1 MVQELKSAL
10 NKGQDLQRF
19 LMAYRNTPHS
29 TTGCCPAEMFLKHK
43 IRTRLSSLKPN
54 LATHVEKQQEASI
67 KFHDRDTKT
76 VRSFLPGD
84 FVLLRNFRG
93 STKWVPATILQRQGP
108 MTYIVRQGHREIV
121 VHLNHLKP
129 ASAEERNPPSPV
141 PDVEPQLIRQ
151 QNNPTM
157 STGTGRVPPDG
168 TSSLHGGTPPQVPP
182 NLQVEPTSSRPHILS
197 DNVSAR
203 ELHFKTKSGRVV
215 KPPNKLELWKLLA
228 TAATTNTYIYT

>member
-108 MTYIVRQGHREIV
+108 MTYIVRHGHREIV

-215 KPPNKLELWKLLA
+215 KPPNKLEL
-228 TAATTNTYIYT
+228 